1 MVRSFVELEFEKS
14 YLYYDPV
21 SEAELS
27 MNMNVRLFSVVL
39 LGILMRLWFDRLR
52 SINLLGILHFAL

>member
-14 YLYYDPV
+14 YLYYGPV

-27 MNMNVRLFSVVL
+27 MNMNMILFSVVL
-39 LGILMRLWFDRLR
+39 LGILMRLWFDRLPQYQ
-52 SINLLGILHFAL
+52 SAWYLHFAL